1 MAKQAAA
8 PLSDF
13 EKQLG
18 KASSAWDA
26 ARERAAT
33 SKGGGFG
40 EYDDGKYMVRLKKA
54 FGATNSKGAYLQFDF
69 QFLDDPYK
77 GMSKA
82 LFQNM
87 QSDENLFHAARL
99 LGSFGYELPEKVSDI
114 VAVLEAISAEKP
126 LCRITIKTKGEY
138 QNVYLD
144 KVIQEEADDDAV
156 EEEDDAE
163 AADGDEE
170 EDATEDEEAGDEE
183 ADEEEADE
191 DEEEADDEEAAD
203 EDDEAEIE
211 VGMRVEAETA
221 KGVRTGTVHAL
232 DEAEGLVKI
241 RDAEGKIFKVAV
253 DKVSILPEVPATP
266 PPTSKSKIK
275 TPAPVAAPAGKTK
288 SKK

>member
-1 MAKQAAA
+1 MAKKAAA

-18 KASSAWDA
+18 KASAQWDA
-26 ARERAAT
+26 ARERAAS

-40 EYDDGKYMVRLKKA
+40 EYDDGKYMVRLQKA

-69 QFLDDPYK
+69 KFLDDPYK

-87 QSDENLFHAARL
+87 QSDENLYHAARL
-99 LGSFGYELPEKVSDI
+99 LGQFGYELPEKVSDI
-114 VAVLEAISAEKP
+114 VAVLEAITEEKP

-144 KVIQEEADDDAV
+144 KVIQEE
-156 EEEDDAE
+156 
-163 AADGDEE
+163 DEE
-170 EDATEDEEAGDEE
+170 ADEDEEAADDEEEAADEESDEEADEE

-191 DEEEADDEEAAD
+191 EEADEGDEEEVD
-203 EDDEAEIE
+203 EDEEAEIE

-221 KGVRTGTVHAL
+221 KGTRSGVVHAL
-232 DEAEGLVKI
+232 DETEGLVKI
-241 RDAEGKIFKVAV
+241 RDAEGKIFKVAA
-253 DKVSILPEVPATP
+253 DKVSILAEVPATP
-266 PPTSKSKIK
+266 PPAADKKKIK
-275 TPAPVAAPAGKTK
+275 TPAAPAPAATAKSK

>member
-1 MAKQAAA
+1 MAKKAAA

-26 ARERAAT
+26 ARERAAS
-33 SKGGGFG
+33 SKGGGGFG
-40 EYDDGKYMVRLKKA
+40 EYDDGKYMVRLQKA
-54 FGATNSKGAYLQFDF
+54 FGATNTKGAYLQFDF
-69 QFLDDPYK
+69 KFLDDPYK

-87 QSDENLFHAARL
+87 QTDENLFHAARL
-99 LGSFGYELPEKVSDI
+99 LGQFGYELPEKVSDI

-144 KVIQEEADDDAV
+144 KVIQEEADEDAA

-163 AADGDEE
+163 AVDGDEE
-170 EDATEDEEAGDEE
+170 EDATEDEEAEDEDAEDEDADEE
-183 ADEEEADE
+183 SDDEEEADE
-191 DEEEADDEEAAD
+191 DE
-203 EDDEAEIE
+203 EAEIE

-221 KGVRTGTVHAL
+221 KGTRTGTVHAL

-253 DKVSILPEVPATP
+253 DKVSILAEVPATP

-275 TPAPVAAPAGKTK
+275 TPAAAPAPAPKSK